1 MTVNRNKRQD
11 RESTKELIQK
21 PGTLSPEAGVNWL
34 GHKTT
39 SAASILDSML
49 LRGATMSELRKVR
62 GAVREHIR
70 HLEHEHGLSITSDGD
85 IYKIDHLNLGITE

>member
-11 RESTKELIQK
+11 RERTKELILK

-39 SAASILDSML
+39 SAASTLDSML
-49 LRGATMSELRKVR
+49 LRGATMSELKKAR
-62 GAVREHIR
+62 GAVQEHIR
-70 HLEHEHGLSITSDGD
+70 HLEHEHGLSITSYGD
-85 IYKIDHLNLGITE
+85 IYRINPLNLGITE

>member
-11 RESTKELIQK
+11 RERTKELIQK
-21 PGTLSPEAGVNWL
+21 PGTLSPEAGMNWL

-39 SAASILDSML
+39 SATATLDSML
-49 LRGATMSELRKVR
+49 LRGATMSELKKVR

-70 HLEHEHGLSITSDGD
+70 HLEQEHGLSITTDGD
-85 IYKIDHLNLGITE
+85 TYRIDRLNLGITE